1 MKIISLKAE
10 NVKRLKAVEIVP
22 DGNTVIVS
30 GRNGQGKTSV
40 LDSIWLALGGGN
52 AAKESQT
59 TQPIR
64 DGAKRAN
71 VVLNLGDIKV
81 TRSWT
86 AAGGMTLKV
95 EGKDG
100 SVYRSPQA
108 LLDGMTGKLSF
119 DPLAFSRMAPEE
131 QRKTLIGL
139 VDLGFDP
146 DEMERKIKAVYDER
160 TAVNRDLKALESRIS
175 GLEVIDPNLPTKEVS
190 LTELLEEA
198 KEAAQHISD
207 NERMRSDLASRRAKA
222 ETMQRELKALREELE
237 RKEKIFQE
245 TVESGRNLAAIVE
258 HLVDPDLEAINAK
271 IGGIEEVNQKV
282 REANQARA
290 LVSES
295 EALRRAADEKTAA
308 LEGMREQKSNA
319 LAAAKFPIDGL
330 GFDEAGVTFRGV
342 PFAQCSSA
350 ERMKVSLSIAAA
362 LNPTIRVIRVNDG
375 SLLDS
380 ESMAEVER
388 MAVERDMQVWIERV
402 DETGKVGIVI
412 EDGEILAGNVEAAAH
427 VPDAPQNDGMGL
439 FK

>member
-1 MKIISLKAE
+1 M
-10 NVKRLKAVEIVP
+10 
-22 DGNTVIVS
+22 
-30 GRNGQGKTSV
+30 
-40 LDSIWLALGGGN
+40 
-52 AAKESQT
+52 
-59 TQPIR
+59 
-64 DGAKRAN
+64 
-71 VVLNLGDIKV
+71 
-81 TRSWT
+81 
-86 AAGGMTLKV
+86 
-95 EGKDG
+95 
-100 SVYRSPQA
+100 
-108 LLDGMTGKLSF
+108 
-119 DPLAFSRMAPEE
+119 
-131 QRKTLIGL
+131 
-139 VDLGFDP
+139 
-146 DEMERKIKAVYDER
+146 
-160 TAVNRDLKALESRIS
+160 
-175 GLEVIDPNLPTKEVS
+175 
-190 LTELLEEA
+190 TELLEEA

-222 ETMQRELKALREELE
+222 ETMQRELKALRDELE

-245 TVESGRNLAAIVE
+245 TVESGRQLAAAVE
-258 HLVDPDLEAINAK
+258 LLEDPDLEAINAK
-271 IGGIEEVNQKV
+271 IGGMEEVNRNV

-290 LVSES
+290 LVSEA
-295 EALRRAADEKTAA
+295 EALKRAADEKTAL

-388 MAVERDMQVWIERV
+388 MAVERDMQVWVERV

-412 EDGEILAGNVEAAAH
+412 EDGEILSQDTEAAAH
-427 VPDAPQNDGMGL
+427 IPSAPQGDDGMDL

>member
-52 AAKESQT
+52 AAKDSQT

-71 VVLNLGDIKV
+71 VVLDLGDIKV

-86 AAGGMTLKV
+86 AAGNMTLKV

-100 SVYRSPQA
+100 AVYKSPQG
-108 LLDGMTGKLSF
+108 LLDSMTGKLSF
-119 DPLAFSRMAPEE
+119 DPLAFSRMAPED

-146 DEMERKIKAVYDER
+146 DEMDRKIKAVYDER
-160 TAVNRDLKALESRIS
+160 TAVNRDMKALEARIS
-175 GLEVIDPNLPTKEVS
+175 GLGAIDPSLPTEEVS

-222 ETMQRELKALREELE
+222 ETMQRELKALRDELE

-245 TVESGRNLAAIVE
+245 TVESGRQLAAAVE
-258 HLVDPDLEAINAK
+258 LLEDPDLEAINAK
-271 IGGIEEVNQKV
+271 IGGMEEVNRNV

-290 LVSES
+290 LVSEA
-295 EALRRAADEKTAA
+295 EALKRAADEKTAL

-388 MAVERDMQVWIERV
+388 MAAERDMQVWVERV

-412 EDGEILAGNVEAAAH
+412 EDGEILSQDTEAAAH
-427 VPDAPQNDGMGL
+427 IPDAPQNDGMEL
-439 FK
+439 FR